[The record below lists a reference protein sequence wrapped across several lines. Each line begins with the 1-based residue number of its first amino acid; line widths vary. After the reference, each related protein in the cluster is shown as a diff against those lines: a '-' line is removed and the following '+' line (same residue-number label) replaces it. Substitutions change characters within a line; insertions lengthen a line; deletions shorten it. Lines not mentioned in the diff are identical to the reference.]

1 MSASSASPVG
11 SSDPDEASASQ
22 ERSAEEPSPSAG
34 ASPES
39 AGAGSGVNDT
49 SGVAC
54 APAEGTG
61 APRAGET
68 SSGVTTALA
77 EDTGSED
84 RVSEE
89 AGAPS
94 SQPTDLTGESA
105 GVPHATSPTVPDA
118 SVDTGR
124 TALSAC
130 HGVSSGPRSSTGV
143 AIRHPECVRKRY
155 SDHVMTLPPA
165 TDVGPSGPSTTTS
178 NAPRTAMCAPPASS
192 MIATKL
198 GSDAR
203 LAANADVSSC
213 NRTGR
218 SAPSTMSSQNRWASA
233 S

>member
-1 MSASSASPVG
+1 MSASSAGSPCEDAGDARARGCASSSVSGECAG
-11 SSDPDEASASQ
+11 SLVAGPASSMGV
-22 ERSAEEPSPSAG
+22 AE
-34 ASPES
+34 
-39 AGAGSGVNDT
+39 GAGTAASSRPGRASDSTRDT
-49 SGVAC
+49 IGE
-54 APAEGTG
+54 APAD
-61 APRAGET
+61 P
-68 SSGVTTALA
+68 
-77 EDTGSED
+77 
-84 RVSEE
+84 
-89 AGAPS
+89 
-94 SQPTDLTGESA
+94 
-105 GVPHATSPTVPDA
+105 TSPTVPDA

-130 HGVSSGPRSSTGV
+130 HGVSSGARPSTGV
-143 AIRHPECVRKRY
+143 AIRHPECARKRY

-178 NAPRTAMCAPPASS
+178 KAPRTAMCAPPASS
-192 MIATKL
+192 MMATKL

>member
-1 MSASSASPVG
+1 MSASSAHSPCEDDG
-11 SSDPDEASASQ
+11 DEGARGCASSSVSGECTGALVAGSAS
-22 ERSAEEPSPSAG
+22 SMGAAEATG
-34 ASPES
+34 TAASPRPGQAS
-39 AGAGSGVNDT
+39 DSTRDT
-49 SGVAC
+49 IGE
-54 APAEGTG
+54 AP
-61 APRAGET
+61 
-68 SSGVTTALA
+68 V
-77 EDTGSED
+77 
-84 RVSEE
+84 
-89 AGAPS
+89 
-94 SQPTDLTGESA
+94 
-105 GVPHATSPTVPDA
+105 VPTSPTVPDA

-213 NRTGR
+213 NKTGR